1 MRNPNQYLKTINI
14 QSDLKGFQIF
24 NQEAGKSK
32 PGTERLQYSD
42 YDPKVNRVSIEM

>member
-1 MRNPNQYLKTINI
+1 MRNPYQYLKTINI
-14 QSDLKGFQIF
+14 QSDLKGFQIST
-24 NQEAGKSK
+24 QEAGKSK